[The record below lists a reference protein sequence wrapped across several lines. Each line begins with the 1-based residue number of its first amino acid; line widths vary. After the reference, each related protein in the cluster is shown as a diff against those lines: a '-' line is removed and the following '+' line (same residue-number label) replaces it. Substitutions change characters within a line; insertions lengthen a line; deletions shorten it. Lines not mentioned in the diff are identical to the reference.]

1 MMKFLLAFLTLIMSA
16 VAAPTR
22 SRTVF
27 DPSLP
32 VNVIVPI
39 STTPLSALV
48 DDLITQSA
56 PTKRVAELLT
66 DLERRATL
74 DVNVCTDAK
83 FGGTCQQLTT
93 KGVLHSLPCALRI
106 I

>member
-1 MMKFLLAFLTLIMSA
+1 MKFLLAFLSFVICA
-16 VAAPTR
+16 AAAPTQ

-39 STTPLSALV
+39 STTPLSALI
-48 DDLITQSA
+48 DELITQSA
-56 PTKRVAELLT
+56 PKKRVAELLT
-66 DLERRATL
+66 DLDSRATL
-74 DVNVCTDAK
+74 NVNVCTDAK